1 MGQAAPPD
9 VLRVDHVSSQSP
21 HSSLRRRHGSAG
33 PENGKN
39 RTKSVGQ
46 FASPCDE
53 KTPSAAIE
61 WRENGH
67 RLSRSLG
74 HRDWAWAKTQAD
86 QFAADFNGPEFHG
99 EVPAEPEP
107 LTLETRIS

>member
-1 MGQAAPPD
+1 MVRQVPRTARTVPRA
-9 VLRVDHVSSQSP
+9 LANSQV
-21 HSSLRRRHGSAG
+21 RA
-33 PENGKN
+33 
-39 RTKSVGQ
+39 T
-46 FASPCDE
+46 

-67 RLSRSLG
+67 RLSLSLG
-74 HRDWAWAKTQAD
+74 HRDWAWTKTQAD